1 MTTTQAPHTHS
12 ILTHVKSVLTNL
24 NDHGAC
30 SNLRAHP
37 GPNTMPLS
45 TESLWRLEQDFEAL
59 NQRIAR
65 LASHLGYAL
74 TDGHSVEDA
83 LHAVSQHIRAEQAP
97 AHEVHLWHEFRGLLV
112 LRYELETRSV
122 QALGAPQLQ
131 AVLQTAE
138 DHLARHGIAPD
149 QDGLHLQELFGADEA
164 PDAQP
169 SPDQLPPH

>member
-1 MTTTQAPHTHS
+1 
-12 ILTHVKSVLTNL
+12 
-24 NDHGAC
+24 
-30 SNLRAHP
+30 
-37 GPNTMPLS
+37 MPLS
-45 TESLWRLEQDFEAL
+45 TESLLRLEQDFEAL

-65 LASHLGYAL
+65 LAKHLGYAL
-74 TDGHSVEDA
+74 TDGHSVEEA
-83 LHAVSQHIRAEQAP
+83 IHAVSQHIRAEQAP

-169 SPDQLPPH
+169 RPAAPTLKSP

>member
-1 MTTTQAPHTHS
+1 
-12 ILTHVKSVLTNL
+12 
-24 NDHGAC
+24 
-30 SNLRAHP
+30 
-37 GPNTMPLS
+37 MPLS

-169 SPDQLPPH
+169 RPAAPTLKSP